1 MIRQYAH
8 SGCRNPYDVGAPN
21 RYGFIEPVRCEMVTS
36 DRDRL
41 LQLCFRPACLLLA
54 LWLPACSWLHRT
66 KETGVTVSE
75 VTSVSRV
82 VIPSNGGQTIVIPRL
97 MRDATQLWSPLSK
110 SSRSI
115 PTKTLDMELQTAGGM
130 TAWLPSTEY
139 DIMRRYLYRLTHEQK
154 ALASRVLARADKY
167 LPTVRESL
175 SKRGLPLELASLPL
189 VESAFEPQAVSP
201 AGAAGL
207 WQLMPQTARRFGLVV
222 NSEVDERFDVYKSTE
237 AATEYLAFLYGM
249 FGDWPLALAAYN
261 CGEGAM
267 RRALNQANCT
277 TLEGVTTYCRVS
289 GADNQVLREE
299 TLRFVP
305 QFAAAVLIM
314 QQADGRGLSSAATA
328 NSPGGSGVGQHTT
341 DGRLKITGKYDD
353 VVQPAFSPQRITR
366 IQ

>member
-1 MIRQYAH
+1 M
-8 SGCRNPYDVGAPN
+8 
-21 RYGFIEPVRCEMVTS
+21 
-36 DRDRL
+36 
-41 LQLCFRPACLLLA
+41 
-54 LWLPACSWLHRT
+54 
-66 KETGVTVSE
+66 TVSE

-82 VIPSNGGQTIVIPRL
+82 VIPSNGGQTIIIPRL
-97 MRDATQLWSPLSK
+97 MKDATQLRSPLSK

-115 PTKTLDMELQTAGGM
+115 PTETMDMEIGLEASGM
-130 TAWLPSTEY
+130 AAWLPATEY

-154 ALASRVLARADKY
+154 DLASRVLARADKY
-167 LPTVRESL
+167 LPTVREGL
-175 SKRGLPLELASLPL
+175 VKRGLPLELASLPL

-222 NSEVDERFDVYKSTE
+222 SSEVDERFDVYKSTE
-237 AATEYLAFLYGM
+237 AAAEYLAFLYGM

-267 RRALNQANCT
+267 RKALNQANCT
-277 TLEGVTTYCRVS
+277 TLADLTTYCRLS
-289 GADNQVLREE
+289 EADSQALKEE

-314 QQADGRGLSSAATA
+314 QQADGRGLSSAPVA
-328 NSPGGSGVGQHTT
+328 NNSGFSGLGQHTT
-341 DGRLKITGKYDD
+341 DGRLKITGKYGD
-353 VVQPAFSPQRITR
+353 VVQPASSPQRITR